1 MSYIRDMTAS
11 NDTPRLTAGFG
22 QMLRAERRKLGLTQA
37 QLAARAGIGR
47 QKLIEV
53 EQGKPGVA
61 FATYAAAM
69 SALGV
74 EFSVKPRLVRI
85 GDFPQLGLVAW
96 NRSKE
101 DMIPER
107 DALSL
112 YERSWD
118 MVDCSSM
125 TPAESAF
132 LDKLVQTYGNG
143 VLHV

>member
-1 MSYIRDMTAS
+1 MSTS
-11 NDTPRLTAGFG
+11 TDTPRLTADFG
-22 QMLRAERRKLGLTQA
+22 QMLRSERRKLGLTQA

-85 GDFPQLGLVAW
+85 GDFPQLELVAW
-96 NRSKE
+96 NRKKE
-101 DMIPER
+101 DTIPER

-118 MVDCSSM
+118 MVDCSAM
-125 TPAESAF
+125 TPDEAAF
-132 LDKLVQTYGNG
+132 LDKLVHTYGNG